1 MPPIFKIYP
10 YKQGSKSAK
19 LLATKLK
26 GKVLKHVGSSY
37 SPKQGHVVINWGA
50 SNVPSFGQAKLLNI
64 SVSLAQNKLDALIK
78 LKEEGVNVP
87 EFWTDRNSIPDGVY
101 PILCRCVLTG
111 HSGNGIVIANDQEAL
126 VNAPLYVKYIK
137 KQSEYRVHVVKTYE
151 DGEPKWIDF
160 FIQRKAKK
168 NGVEQPNWMI
178 RNLAGGFAFVECDAE
193 EVPTQVIEQSI
204 MACKDLG
211 LDFGGVDVIWN
222 AHKSK
227 AYVLEINTAC
237 GLEERTAEKYA
248 NVLKEIM

>member
-10 YKQGSKSAK
+10 YKQGSRSAK

-50 SNVPSFGQAKLLNI
+50 SNVPSFGQAKLLNA
-64 SVSLAQNKLDALIK
+64 SVSLAQNKLDALTK
-78 LKEEGVNVP
+78 LEEEGINVP
-87 EFWTDRNSIPDGVY
+87 EFWTDRDSIPDGAY

-111 HSGNGIVIANDQEAL
+111 HSGNGIVIANDKEAL
-126 VNAPLYVKYIK
+126 VDAPLYVKYIK
-137 KQSEYRVHVVKTYE
+137 KQNEYRVHVFRDSV
-151 DGEPKWIDF
+151 F

-193 EVPTQVIEQSI
+193 EVSPQVIEQSI
-204 MACKDLG
+204 MACKALG

-222 AHKSK
+222 AHQSK
-227 AYVLEINTAC
+227 AYVLEVNTAC

-248 NVLKEIM
+248 NVFLENSS